1 MKLPL
6 AVDIVG
12 FLFTFYTLGFQTV
25 ACMILGYFTARK
37 TFRSVFNWLVVGF
50 IAGLIPL
57 IGLVFMLIAYFFY
70 PPPTP
75 RSGPG
80 YHPPRDRS
88 DTASRRR

>member
-6 AVDIVG
+6 ALDAVG

-25 ACMILGYFTARK
+25 ACMILGYFTAKK
-37 TFRSVFNWLVVGF
+37 TYRSVFNWLVVGF
-50 IAGLIPL
+50 FAGLIPL
-57 IGLVFMLIAYFFY
+57 VGLVFMLIAYFFY

-80 YHPPRDRS
+80 YHPQKERS
-88 DTASRRR
+88 SRGQGR